1 MSEQEDRKFIEE
13 LGVGLQPNDT
23 LDLVNVYKALG
34 LDSSAKAQILE
45 QYNDDIGA
53 YLESQSIIPAGT
65 GPVMNYL
72 AQGKT
77 YVDAFK
83 LAGYSGESLK
93 TVMDALSDSL
103 YDALNAASEP
113 EPEPDPEPEESEIV
127 ASFDASTQFKQ
138 NEYTAAPVSF
148 TGTVYDTDPVEI
160 IVTPTNCTLKGF
172 ATNPATEYST
182 AYTFTGSTLEA
193 INAEFQGMQLCALET
208 ESVAIDVT
216 IDGSATN
223 YEIVYIEPDEPVEPD
238 PEAPRV
244 GTAIVDIAKLL

>member
-1 MSEQEDRKFIEE
+1 MSEQEDRKFMEE

-103 YDALNAASEP
+103 YDALNAASGT
-113 EPEPDPEPEESEIV
+113 EPDEPVEPEESEIV

-138 NEYTAAPVSF
+138 NEYIAAPVSF

-216 IDGSATN
+216 IDGSTTN

-244 GTAIVDIAKLL
+244 GTAIVDTAKLL

>member
-83 LAGYSGESLK
+83 LAGYTGENLK
-93 TVMDALSDSL
+93 AVMDALSDSL
-103 YDALNAASEP
+103 YDALNVASGT
-113 EPEPDPEPEESEIV
+113 EPDEPIEPEESEIV

-138 NEYTAAPVSF
+138 NEYIAAPVSF
-148 TGTVYDTDPVEI
+148 SGTVYDTDPVEI
-160 IVTPTNCTLKGF
+160 IITPTNCTLKGF

-182 AYTFTGSTLEA
+182 AYTFTGSSLET

-223 YEIVYIEPDEPVEPD
+223 YEIVYIEPDESVEPD
-238 PEAPRV
+238 PNAPRV
-244 GTAIVDIAKLL
+244 GTAIVDTAKLL